1 MKKLILMGV
10 LGIVIAAG
18 IGLFLVSMMQKP
30 TPPPS
35 VPIGDFAITSPEKN
49 FVLLPG
55 QSKSFK
61 IKIQTV
67 GGFSSDVT
75 FKLYTPIPGVQFKV
89 EPSPLK
95 ALKDG
100 EITVDATLTVL
111 KDAKPGNRNI
121 TFTAVAGP
129 IFQTLDGTLNIV
141 GTDRVIIEVRFF
153 DFGPRDLTIKKGT
166 TITWVNQD
174 DVTHTSTSDIGVWHS
189 GDIAAQKSWSRIFS
203 EVGTYAY
210 HCTPHPYMLGK
221 ITVID

>member
-1 MKKLILMGV
+1 MGV

-18 IGLFLVSMMQKP
+18 IGLLFVSMTQRP
-30 TPPPS
+30 TPPLS
-35 VPIGDFAITSPEKN
+35 VPVGDFAITSAEKN

-55 QSKSFK
+55 DSKSFK
-61 IKIQTV
+61 IKIQSV

-95 ALKDG
+95 MPKDS

-121 TFTAVAGP
+121 TFMAVAGP
-129 IFQTLDGTLNIV
+129 IFQTLDGTMNIV

-153 DFGPRDLTIKKGT
+153 DFGPRDLIIEKGT

-174 DVTHTSTSDIGVWHS
+174 DVAHTSTSDKGIWDS
-189 GDIAAQKSWSRIFS
+189 GDIAPQKSWSRIFS